1 MPEINVID
9 LKGSKV
15 GSASLDEKVFGVEP
29 KSGLVHEVVIMQGAS
44 ARQGTASTKGRG
56 EVAGSGKKPWK
67 QKHTGR
73 ARAGSVRSPIWRTG
87 GTVFGPKPRS
97 YGFTLPRKKYRA
109 ALRSALSSKVTNGEL
124 FVVKEFVLDQPKTK
138 LFQEALRNIGIKKTA
153 LVVIGEG
160 KDDLHMAGRNI
171 KGVKVIRVQD
181 LNVYDVLRYEAIL
194 IPEGELGKI
203 QEVWS

>member
-1 MPEINVID
+1 MPEINIVN

-29 KSGLVHEVVIMQGAS
+29 KAGLVHEVVVMQGAS

-73 ARAGSVRSPIWRTG
+73 ARSGSVRSPIWRTG
-87 GTVFGPKPRS
+87 GTVFGPKPRG
-97 YGFTLPRKKYRA
+97 YGFSLPRKKYRA
-109 ALRSALSSKVTNGEL
+109 ALRSALSSKVSSGEL
-124 FVVKEFVLDQPKTK
+124 LVVKEFVLEQPKTK
-138 LFQEALRNIGIKKTA
+138 LFQQALRQIGVKKTA
-153 LVVIGEG
+153 LVVVGEG
-160 KDDLHMAGRNI
+160 QTDLQLAGRNL
-171 KGVKVIRVQD
+171 KGVKVVRVHD
-181 LNVYDVLRYEAIL
+181 LNVYDVLRYDAIL